1 MKSWQPGKNTSDP
14 YFCNQEFR
22 NNNHFNKFSCE
33 VILTSESKDFEI
45 KDHFSRFL
53 CQADSLPGFHF
64 ENHFGC
70 ALVPEKGL
78 RRLQQKQNK
87 TKQKNSKTYKTKQK
101 NSKTY
106 QFISPYPHPLGS
118 KQFLL
123 FMQTDRFL
131 TRHNSQTTHTK
142 SPPRKLTQHEINP
155 RAFLY
160 LLKSTNYRNSN
171 ENWNF

>member
-87 TKQKNSKTYKTKQK
+87 TKQKNSKTYKTKQNK
-101 NSKTY
+101 RTAKHTSS
-106 QFISPYPHPLGS
+106 FPLIPILSAVNNFSSSCRRIGFLQGIIH
-118 KQFLL
+118 KQ
-123 FMQTDRFL
+123 L
-131 TRHNSQTTHTK
+131 TRSLRPE
-142 SPPRKLTQHEINP
+142 S
-155 RAFLY
+155 
-160 LLKSTNYRNSN
+160 
-171 ENWNF
+171 